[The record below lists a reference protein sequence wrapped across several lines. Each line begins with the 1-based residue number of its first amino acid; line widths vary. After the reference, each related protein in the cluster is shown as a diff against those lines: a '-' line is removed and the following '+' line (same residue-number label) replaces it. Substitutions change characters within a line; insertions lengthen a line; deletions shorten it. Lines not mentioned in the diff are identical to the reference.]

1 MHNVGIDLLSF
12 YAPTEY
18 LDLADLADARG
29 VAPEKYEI
37 GLDQRLMS
45 VPAADEDAVTM
56 AAAAALPLLEQT
68 DPSRIG
74 ALLVGTESAV
84 DHSKATA
91 AFVHR
96 LLGLP
101 ATCMIYDVRQACA
114 AGTIGLRQAAA
125 MVALEPEMTALV
137 IATDI
142 AHYAANSPG
151 EPTQGAGAC
160 ALLVSANPRV
170 CRVEPTWG
178 VHAEET
184 SDFWRPISRD
194 TPVVNGKTSL
204 LKYLECL
211 RGARRHF
218 IASGGDGKLRSHCF
232 HLPFASM
239 AHKAAKQVARDAGA
253 GPSYR
258 ASLQYGRVIGN
269 TYTASLYIAL
279 ASLLEQGDVD
289 DGERIGMYSY
299 GSGSL
304 GLYFALQ
311 TVQGFRDHLLKRSHT
326 QMLAR
331 RHPLSL
337 ASYEARHARSGNPP
351 QEVSDS
357 ESPFR
362 WVGVDELRRMYEP
375 RAAGIGVASDAAW
388 VSESG

>member
-142 AHYAANSPG
+142 AHYAAHSPG

-194 TPVVNGKTSL
+194 TPVVNGKKHRSL
-204 LKYLECL
+204 NILECL
-211 RGARRHF
+211 RGGEAAFSSPAVVMGSFGVIAFTCPLLAWLTRLRSKSLVMLGLARR
-218 IASGGDGKLRSHCF
+218 IAHRF
-232 HLPFASM
+232 NTA
-239 AHKAAKQVARDAGA
+239 
-253 GPSYR
+253 
-258 ASLQYGRVIGN
+258 RVIGE
-269 TYTASLYIAL
+269 YLHS
-279 ASLLEQGDVD
+279 
-289 DGERIGMYSY
+289 
-299 GSGSL
+299 
-304 GLYFALQ
+304 FALYCFGF
-311 TVQGFRDHLLKRSHT
+311 TVR
-326 QMLAR
+326 AR
-331 RHPLSL
+331 
-337 ASYEARHARSGNPP
+337 ATVG
-351 QEVSDS
+351 
-357 ESPFR
+357 R
-362 WVGVDELRRMYEP
+362 W
-375 RAAGIGVASDAAW
+375 
-388 VSESG
+388 